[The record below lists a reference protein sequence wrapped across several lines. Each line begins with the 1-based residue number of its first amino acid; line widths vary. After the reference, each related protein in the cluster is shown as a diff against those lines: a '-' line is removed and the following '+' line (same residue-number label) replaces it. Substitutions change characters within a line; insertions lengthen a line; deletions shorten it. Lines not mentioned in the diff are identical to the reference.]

1 MMKKYFIPVL
11 MMVVLIAGQSV
22 VLFGQQKATKVN
34 NASENVI
41 TVGLSNADIIGK
53 DNIAIQ
59 GAIDM
64 VYYRGGGTVRIL
76 PGEYILNDAIRLRSN
91 IHLTGD
97 RQKTI
102 LKHSPSISSPLL
114 KDADIGQKEVTP
126 KNPDLFKVGMGI
138 ICRDNELLNE
148 MVNKPVTIIRIEN
161 GVLYLS
167 GYIEFDFNADY
178 DLPQK
183 GGKGALI
190 ANIFPLVYGFEV
202 ENVVVDGLTIDSKVD
217 ENPGWIDVRTGGV
230 CLDRSKN
237 CIVRNVTSINN
248 QGDGILIISSEHTT
262 VEDCEAAFNSY
273 HGIHPGSHSPWTI
286 VRRCY
291 IHHNGSDGL
300 YICWGVR
307 ESEFTDNVIYY
318 NGIREDTSFPDHG
331 KRGGISTGHK
341 DTDNLIAGNHIYENA
356 RDGIHFR
363 TKTEANG
370 AHRTTIRENIIEN
383 NGLPGH
389 VEKGCGISVSG
400 ITHDIIIDNNIIR
413 ETRTGNDR
421 LQKNALKIGHGV
433 SRLQMLN
440 NEINGH
446 PEAAIIDNSKSP
458 DNKLQVVLNK

>member
-1 MMKKYFIPVL
+1 MKKYLYYSILFVATITGHISFL
-11 MMVVLIAGQSV
+11 YGQD
-22 VLFGQQKATKVN
+22 KAQETSLKQG
-34 NASENVI
+34 AII
-41 TVGLSNADIIGK
+41 TVGINGADINGS
-53 DNIAIQ
+53 DNLAIQ
-59 GAIDM
+59 SAVDM
-64 VYYRGGGTVRIL
+64 MYQRGGGTVKIL
-76 PGEYILNDAIRLRSN
+76 AGEYILQDAIRLHSN

-97 RQKTI
+97 REKTI
-102 LKHSPSISSPLL
+102 LKHAPAVSSSLL

-126 KNPDLFKVGMGI
+126 KDPSLFRVGMGI
-138 ICRDNELLNE
+138 VCRDNELPNE
-148 MVNKPVTIIRIEN
+148 MVNKPLTIIRIEN
-161 GVLYLS
+161 GVLYLN

-190 ANIFPLVYGFEV
+190 ANIFPLLYGFEV
-202 ENVVVDGLTIDSKVD
+202 ENVIIDGLTIDSKVD
-217 ENPGWIDVRTGGV
+217 KNPGWIDVRTGGV

-237 CIVRNVTSINN
+237 CIVRNITSINS
-248 QGDGILIISSEHTT
+248 QGDGILVISSEHTT
-262 VEDCEAAFNSY
+262 VEDCEAAYNSY

-286 VRRCY
+286 VQRCY

-318 NGIREDTSFPDHG
+318 NGIRENTTFPDNG
-331 KRGGISTGHK
+331 KRHGISIGHK
-341 DTDNLIAGNHIYENA
+341 DTDNLIARNHIYENA
-356 RDGIHFR
+356 SEGIHFR
-363 TKTEANG
+363 HKTEANG

-389 VEKGCGISVSG
+389 VERGCGISINA

-421 LQKNALKIGHGV
+421 LQKNALQIEQGV
-433 SRLQMLN
+433 SRVQMVN
-440 NEINGH
+440 NKISGH

-458 DNKLQVVLNK
+458 DNKLQ